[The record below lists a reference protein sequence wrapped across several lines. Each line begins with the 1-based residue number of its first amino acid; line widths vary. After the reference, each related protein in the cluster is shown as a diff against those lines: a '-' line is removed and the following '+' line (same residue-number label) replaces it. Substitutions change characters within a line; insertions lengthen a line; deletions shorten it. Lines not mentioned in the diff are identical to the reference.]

1 MSDSS
6 AWVDVRYRVQPSAD
20 AWILPEVP
28 VPESGEHNQSSRHLV
43 ALLEAWV
50 ARTGLDALVGNN
62 LALRWVEWNPRIG
75 IDPDVA
81 LIVPAPPK
89 DEPLPSL
96 CTWKPGHVV
105 PRLAIEVVS
114 KHHPYKDYRDLHE
127 RYGASGVGELWVLD
141 PEGHGPK
148 SLGGPVPIQQWVRR
162 DRIFERV
169 HFGAGPIYSEAIG
182 AWLWAD
188 PIRITDDGEGH
199 RAWLTA
205 EETERAAKEAERADK
220 EAALAEKEAALV
232 EKEAA
237 LAERDAAE
245 ARIAELERRLAEDR

>member
-28 VPESGEHNQSSRHLV
+28 VPESREHNQSSRHLV

-50 ARTGLDALVGNN
+50 ARTGLDAIVGQN
-62 LALRWVEWNPRIG
+62 LALRWAEWNPRMG

-96 CTWKPGHVV
+96 CTWKPGHAV

-162 DRIFERV
+162 DRTFERV
-169 HFGAGPIYSEAIG
+169 HFGAGPIYSEAIS

-188 PIRITDDGEGH
+188 PIRITDDADGKRVWMTVTEAE
-199 RAWLTA
+199 RAA
-205 EETERAAKEAERADK
+205 KEEALAAKEAERAAK
-220 EAALAEKEAALV
+220 EAALADL
-232 EKEAA
+232 
-237 LAERDAAE
+237 DAAH
-245 ARIAELERRLAEDR
+245 ARLAQLERELAKPRDR

>member
-1 MSDSS
+1 M
-6 AWVDVRYRVQPSAD
+6 
-20 AWILPEVP
+20 
-28 VPESGEHNQSSRHLV
+28 
-43 ALLEAWV
+43 
-50 ARTGLDALVGNN
+50 
-62 LALRWVEWNPRIG
+62 G

-96 CTWKPGHVV
+96 CTWKPGHAV

-162 DRIFERV
+162 DRTFERV
-169 HFGAGPIYSEAIG
+169 HFGAGPVYSEAIS

-188 PIRITDDGEGH
+188 PIRITDDADGKRVWMTVTEAE
-199 RAWLTA
+199 RAA
-205 EETERAAKEAERADK
+205 KEEALAAKEAERVAK
-220 EAALAEKEAALV
+220 EAALAEKEAERVAKEAERV
-232 EKEAA
+232 AKEAA
-237 LAERDAAE
+237 LAASEAAVAKRDAAE
-245 ARIAELERRLAEDR
+245 ARAAEMERELAKLRPR